1 MVISTKFKYKG
12 DKKTHFINFIIIP
25 VKVSEL
31 NVVLVFIIIDILI
44 DSCCKTQTKPELHTE
59 TDSNVKLL
67 LTSLSVK
74 YTLTLKISL
83 SISIY
88 LVLYIYYHIPVIYIH
103 CHYIIKIK
111 NLVYKDLTL
120 ATKLNQTK
128 EIFLSKLQ
136 IPYQSI

>member
-1 MVISTKFKYKG
+1 MISTKFKYKG
-12 DKKTHFINFIIIP
+12 DKKNSLHQFHHHPRQSFRTQCRARLHHHWHSHWFLLWNTNKTRITHWNWLQCQTFTDII
-25 VKVSEL
+25 
-31 NVVLVFIIIDILI
+31 
-44 DSCCKTQTKPELHTE
+44 
-59 TDSNVKLL
+59 
-67 LTSLSVK
+67 SLK

-111 NLVYKDLTL
+111 NLVYKDITL

-136 IPYQSI
+136 IP